1 MKGAQL
7 MTKRDNRNSDTDD
20 HSWFRTDRFFEHE
33 GQWFFLTRE
42 GSTEGPFGDEFE
54 ARAHL
59 EAYIKVLKS
68 GVLDVNNDV
77 FQEWGLEPN
86 ES

>member
-1 MKGAQL
+1 
-7 MTKRDNRNSDTDD
+7 MTKRDNRNSDIDD

-33 GQWFFLTRE
+33 GKWFFLTRE

-54 ARAHL
+54 AREHL

-68 GVLDVNNDV
+68 GVLDVNHDV
-77 FQEWGLEPN
+77 FQEWGLEPKK
-86 ES
+86 S